1 VEQQARHETVF
12 DTGAEHLGQVYAEAL
27 LAATAKAGVA
37 DLAVDQLSQIVDS
50 LYEHPDLAV
59 VFGSPRISVVEKG
72 RILDR
77 LFGGQINPMLMQF
90 LKVTAERGRLGYLKN
105 IATSA
110 QAQRDETLGRTVA
123 EVTSAVPLDDQA
135 RQQVVQRLA
144 MVHQREIVLREKVNP
159 ALLGGLVIRIG
170 DTVYDSSVAGRLDG
184 MAKRTRQ
191 SFARK
196 LMENSSRFAS
206 GSIDQ

>member
-1 VEQQARHETVF
+1 MEQQARHETVF

-27 LAATAKAGVA
+27 LAAANKAGLA
-37 DLAVDQLSQIVDS
+37 DLAVDQLGQIVES
-50 LYEHPDLAV
+50 LYDHPDLAV
-59 VFGSPRISVVEKG
+59 VFGSPRISVEEKG

-105 IATSA
+105 IAASA
-110 QAQRDETLGRTVA
+110 RAQRDETLGRTVA
-123 EVTSAVPLDDQA
+123 EVTSAIPLDDQT
-135 RQQVVQRLA
+135 RQQVIDRLGLAQQRQ
-144 MVHQREIVLREKVNP
+144 VVLREKVNP
-159 ALLGGLVIRIG
+159 ALIGGLVIRIG
-170 DTVYDSSVAGRLDG
+170 DTVYDSSVAGRIDG

-206 GSIDQ
+206 GSINE